1 VVREPFKNT
10 VLGIVCIGVI
20 SSLIASY
27 IWSNRSQYFPG
38 PTPVYTPSPIK
49 KNFGFLAGTRW
60 RGRVGR
66 APASLDISRTE
77 SGYWTA
83 KVRYTGIVE
92 DFAMTINDNGAIA
105 MTGKAY
111 RREIGNGAFAL
122 DRFSGQVSS
131 DGEQLWG
138 TLIDGKGLGGRWSV
152 TKVEN
157 SSQVLKSTTT
167 NLLFPN
173 GASTSHWE
181 GIIGKSDVSLDILQ
195 NSSGRWVAKAAYH
208 GVIEELTVSVED
220 DGTVVLNGQS
230 YEAQSAD
237 VLFSLSTF
245 YGEVSSDGNHLQ
257 GLRIDASGN
266 RDSWRL
272 VRSKPVVNHRLLRTK
287 VL

>member
-10 VLGIVCIGVI
+10 VLGIVCLGVI

-27 IWSNRSQYFPG
+27 ILSNRSLYFPG
-38 PTPVYTPSPIK
+38 PSPVYTPSPIK
-49 KNFGFLAGTRW
+49 KNFGFLAGTLW

-66 APASLDISRTE
+66 APASLDISRTDG
-77 SGYWTA
+77 GYWKATI
-83 KVRYTGIVE
+83 RYTGIVE
-92 DFAMTINDNGAIA
+92 ALSLTINENGAIA
-105 MTGKAY
+105 MTGKSY

-122 DRFSGQVSS
+122 DRFSGQVSA

-152 TKVEN
+152 TRVDN
-157 SSQVLKSTTT
+157 SPQTLRSTTT
-167 NLLFPN
+167 NLLFPKES
-173 GASTSHWE
+173 STSHWE
-181 GIIGKSDVSLDILQ
+181 GIIGKSDLSLDILPR
-195 NSSGRWVAKAAYH
+195 NASGEWIAKAAYH

-230 YEAQSAD
+230 YQAQSAD
-237 VLFSLSTF
+237 VPFLLSTF

-266 RDSWRL
+266 RDSWE
-272 VRSKPVVNHRLLRTK
+272 VSKVKSNGES
-287 VL
+287 

>member
-1 VVREPFKNT
+1 MREPFKNT
-10 VLGIVCIGVI
+10 VLGIVCLGVI

-27 IWSNRSQYFPG
+27 IWSNRSLDFSGSIPAH
-38 PTPVYTPSPIK
+38 TPSPVK
-49 KNFGFLAGTRW
+49 KNFGFLTGTRW

-66 APASLDISRTE
+66 APASFDISRTDG
-77 SGYWTA
+77 GYWTA

-92 DFAMTINDNGAIA
+92 DLVMTINENGTIA

-157 SSQVLKSTTT
+157 SSQILKSTTT

-173 GASTSHWE
+173 GTSTSHWE
-181 GIIGKSDVSLDILQ
+181 GIIGKSDVSLDVLRR
-195 NSSGRWVAKAAYH
+195 NSSAQWVAKVAYR
-208 GVIEELTVSVED
+208 GVVEELTVSVED
-220 DGTVVLNGQS
+220 DGTVVLNGHS
-230 YEAQSAD
+230 YEPQSAD
-237 VLFSLSTF
+237 VPFSLSTF

-266 RDSWRL
+266 RDSWEL
-272 VRSKPVVNHRLLRTK
+272 SKIKSNGE
-287 VL
+287 

>member
-1 VVREPFKNT
+1 
-10 VLGIVCIGVI
+10 
-20 SSLIASY
+20 
-27 IWSNRSQYFPG
+27 
-38 PTPVYTPSPIK
+38 
-49 KNFGFLAGTRW
+49 
-60 RGRVGR
+60 
-66 APASLDISRTE
+66 
-77 SGYWTA
+77 
-83 KVRYTGIVE
+83 
-92 DFAMTINDNGAIA
+92 

-230 YEAQSAD
+230 YEAQSTD

-245 YGEVSSDGNHLQ
+245 YGEVSSLMATIFKDYALTPRATVIRGK
-257 GLRIDASGN
+257 
-266 RDSWRL
+266 L